1 MLYEL
6 LPRVLGLLD
15 RLVFDEDVA
24 QPLHSLLHLLQVDL
38 HGAGNDHLDHVAV
51 SLCHISHVL
60 HDFSVFFVDRQL
72 LDSDHMLQDNHS

>member
-1 MLYEL
+1 
-6 LPRVLGLLD
+6 
-15 RLVFDEDVA
+15 
-24 QPLHSLLHLLQVDL
+24 
-38 HGAGNDHLDHVAV
+38 V